1 MQFFTD
7 TFQELSDWKRLS
19 EALHAG
25 EVPLCVAGLSGI
37 HKAQLALTIAAQ
49 DQEIHLIITGS
60 ESEAVRLSEDL
71 NTMHGS
77 NIAMYYPA
85 KEILFTNTESKSTEY
100 EQERLHVLSAVTR
113 NKIRIVTAGIESCL
127 QPTIPPE
134 VFISSQMILT
144 IGDMLDQQEL
154 IKRLLH
160 AGYTRCETVE
170 GRGQFAVRGAI
181 MDIFPV
187 QSVQPVRMEFF
198 GDEIDTISYF
208 DPETQRRTESLK
220 KILISPASEL
230 LCKPEEL
237 KHAIQKFSEK
247 LRNKN
252 KSRIQAHLDQ
262 DIERLESNLPLMNL
276 DKYYSLIYPDQKITL
291 LDYITGT
298 VMLSEITEIH
308 RHAQGIS
315 AQLREDFELLYED
328 GTLCRNLDGNL
339 VSYPEFQTALETRS
353 CIYLSQFLQGS
364 ERIPFRKIISMQAM
378 QNAAWGGEIRQL
390 LEDLKDY
397 LSQDYRIILAVGSQ
411 KTLPILAKDLQESG
425 ISCAIADNE
434 EDKCRPGTVLLTA
447 RSISGGFSYPENR
460 TALIVQTKMHSARKR
475 RHKHKAGMEIQT
487 LSDLHPGDLVVHSMH
502 GVGRFLGIHKLEME
516 GIAKDYITIQY
527 AGTEK
532 LYVPVTQ
539 LDLVS
544 KYIGAQDESS
554 VKLNRLSS
562 PQWQKT
568 CSNVRKAVRN
578 MAEELMKLYA
588 KREKSEGYAF
598 YPDDEMQ
605 HDFEERFPYAETEDQ
620 LQSIQEIKADMER
633 SRPMDRLLC
642 GDVGFGKTEVA
653 FRAAMKCV
661 LSDRQCAILAPTT
674 VLALQHYR
682 TAVQRFDQMPVR
694 IEMLSRFRTPKEQ
707 KKILEDLAKGKIDII
722 IGTHRIVQKD
732 VKFHALG
739 LAVIDEEQRFGVAHK
754 ERFKE
759 IFAGID
765 VLTLSATPI
774 PRTLNMALSGIRDM
788 SVLADPPQDRYPVQ
802 TYVTEYQES
811 LITQAISR
819 ELKRGGQVYYIH
831 NRIDTIPNCAAKIQN
846 LFPDARIAT
855 AHGRLSESEMSE
867 IWQQVLDCEIDILV
881 CTTIIETGVDVA
893 NVNTLIIEDSDNFG
907 LSQLYQLRGRVGRS
921 NRRAYAYFLFQRN
934 KVLSEIASRRLEAM
948 REFTQFGSGF
958 RIAMRD
964 LEIRGAGSI
973 LGGRQHGHMETVGY
987 DMYMQMLN
995 EEIANIKGEKLPKLS
1010 SCMIDIQMEAY
1021 IPEEYIQSNTARID
1035 MYRKIAVVHDEH
1047 DESELIDELIDRYG
1061 EPPTAITSLIKISLL
1076 RNSAAAMGITEIT
1089 QRNASLQFYTE
1100 SPEPE
1105 QITALSQKY
1114 GRRILFF
1121 CTGKSY
1127 IGVKLISGQSP
1138 AKLMQ
1143 EVIFTMR
1150 DAIAEKAESQIR

>member
-1 MQFFTD
+1 MNFFTE
-7 TFQELSDWKRLS
+7 TFKELSDWKRLS
-19 EALHAG
+19 DALHTG
-25 EVPLCVAGLSGI
+25 EVPVCVTGLSGI
-37 HKAQLALTIAAQ
+37 HKAQLALTIAVESEQ
-49 DQEIHLIITGS
+49 VIILLTGS
-60 ESEAVRLSEDL
+60 EAEAIRLCADI
-71 NTMHGS
+71 N
-77 NIAMYYPA
+77 AMADRTTALHYPA
-85 KEILFTNTESKSTEY
+85 KEMLFTSAESKSTEY
-100 EQERLHVLSAVTR
+100 EHERLHVLSAVSQGQV
-113 NKIRIVTAGIESCL
+113 KIIVSGIEASL

-134 VFISSQMILT
+134 ILT
-144 IGDMLDQQEL
+144 SSHITLHQNSTIDLQEL
-154 IKRLLH
+154 TQNLITS
-160 AGYTRCETVE
+160 GYTRCETVE
-170 GRGQFAVRGAI
+170 GKGQFAVRGAI
-181 MDIFPV
+181 IDIFPV
-187 QSVQPVRMEFF
+187 QMLQPVRIELF

-208 DPETQRRTESLK
+208 DTETQRRTNTIQNLT
-220 KILISPASEL
+220 ISPASEL
-230 LCKPEEL
+230 LYHPEAL
-237 KHAIQKFSEK
+237 KQAIQKFSGQVRSKRKET
-247 LRNKN
+247 
-252 KSRIQAHLDQ
+252 IQENLLHDIDRLDAGLQ
-262 DIERLESNLPLMNL
+262 LANI
-276 DKYYSLIYPDQKITL
+276 DKYYSLIYPDKTTTL
-291 LDYITGT
+291 WDYVTGT
-298 VMLSEITEIH
+298 VLLCEFSEIN
-308 RHAQGIS
+308 RHAQALT
-315 AQLREDFELLYED
+315 AQLREDLKLLYED
-328 GTLCRNLDGNL
+328 GILCKHLDGNML
-339 VSYPEFQTALETRS
+339 DFSVLQSMLEHRN
-353 CIYLSQFLQGS
+353 CVYVSQFLQGS

-378 QNAAWGGEIRQL
+378 QNATWGGEIRQL
-390 LEDLKDY
+390 LEDLQEY
-397 LSQDYRIILAVGSQ
+397 LSQNYRVILAVGSE
-411 KTLPILAKDLQESG
+411 KTLPILVKDLQESH
-425 ISCAIADNE
+425 IRCFIANE
-434 EDKCRPGTVLLTA
+434 TDTCPEGAVLVTA
-447 RSISGGFSYPENR
+447 RSISSGFSYPENK
-460 TALIVQTKMHSARKR
+460 TALIVQTKMHTARKR

-487 LSDLHPGDLVVHSMH
+487 LADLHPNDLVVHAMH

-544 KYIGAQDESS
+544 KYIGSQDEAT

-568 CSNVRKAVRN
+568 CNNVRKAVRD

-598 YPDDEMQ
+598 YPDDDIQ
-605 HDFEERFPYAETEDQ
+605 RNFEERFPYAETDDQ
-620 LQSIQEIKADMER
+620 LQSIQEIKTDMER

-707 KKILEDLAKGKIDII
+707 KKILADLEKGKIDII

-759 IFAGID
+759 IFSGID

-788 SVLADPPQDRYPVQ
+788 SVLADSPQDRYPVQ

-811 LITQAISR
+811 IITQAISR

-831 NRIDTIPNCAAKIQN
+831 NRIDTIMNCASKIQN
-846 LFPDARIAT
+846 LFPDARIAI
-855 AHGRLSESEMSE
+855 AHGRLSETEMSD
-867 IWQQVLDCEIDILV
+867 IWQQVLEAEIDILV

-893 NVNTLIIEDSDNFG
+893 NVNTLIIEDADNLG

-921 NRRAYAYFLFQRN
+921 NRRAYAYFLFKRD
-934 KVLSEIASRRLEAM
+934 KVLTEIASKRLEAM

-995 EEIANIKGEKLPKLS
+995 EAIAEVKGEKIQKAS
-1010 SCMIDIQMEAY
+1010 SCTVDIQMEAY
-1021 IPEEYIQSNTARID
+1021 IPEDYIQSTSSRID
-1035 MYRKIAVVHDEH
+1035 MYRKIATVRDEH
-1047 DESELIDELIDRYG
+1047 DETELIDELIDRYG
-1061 EPPTAITSLIKISLL
+1061 EPPTAITGLIKVSLL
-1076 RNSAAAMGITEIT
+1076 RNCAVALGITEIT
-1089 QRNASLQFYTE
+1089 QRNASLQFYIQ

-1105 QITALSQKY
+1105 QITALSARY
-1114 GRRILFF
+1114 GRRILFV
-1121 CTGKSY
+1121 CVDKPY

-1150 DAIAEKAESQIR
+1150 DAVPVSES